1 MISIPQIL
9 QMTIT
14 YYHHIFWWSV
24 KRRGICI
31 CVLSHETLVLTI
43 MVLLIPDMAVDTLC
57 WPRFLY
63 WYMGCRKPFHTSLAG
78 KSCTRDVWNPNENL
92 QIIGYATE
100 PSLDGKPDSPPLAGG
115 EWLGSCPRKIGL
127 FTQQMWKV
135 QSRWK
140 HTKTIKTSLDVFQS
154 SAFHYFSMAFIT
166 KKVSRLKG
174 SLCHGQHHR
183 TWGLARVLG
192 SCQWTVLKRSYNKK
206 DYEATE
212 CWKHNKGNVSG
223 LWWMSFGNASFF
235 LNFGEFNTKW
245 CGRCS
250 GR

>member
-24 KRRGICI
+24 KKRGICC

-78 KSCTRDVWNPNENL
+78 KSCTRDVWIPNENL
-92 QIIGYATE
+92 QIIGYATK
-100 PSLDGKPDSPPLAGG
+100 PSLDGKPDSPPLARGWMAWILAHWPNKCG
-115 EWLGSCPRKIGL
+115 RFNLDES
-127 FTQQMWKV
+127 TQKPSKPPWMCFNPV
-135 QSRWK
+135 LS
-140 HTKTIKTSLDVFQS
+140 TT
-154 SAFHYFSMAFIT
+154 FSMAFIT

-183 TWGLARVLG
+183 TWGLARVSG
-192 SCQWTVLKRSYNKK
+192 SRLE

-212 CWKHNKGNVSG
+212 CWKQNKGNVLG
-223 LWWMSFGNASFF
+223 LWWMSFGNASFLF
-235 LNFGEFNTKW
+235 NFGEFNSKW